1 MSKLSHRVVF
11 FCVICVCLFLFGS
24 FKGQADDPKLTLDWI
39 SLDSYKSVGMSPS
52 SVHWSEDGKRI
63 YFMWNPDKEKD
74 PQLFWVTP
82 AGGAPTR
89 VAEEDRWKLPEGR
102 GDRNEQGT
110 YTVYAKFGDIF
121 LLNIKTGQV
130 KRIFKTE
137 KAEANP
143 RFLKDGERFTFEME
157 RNLYLY
163 EIPTGTISQLTNIRS
178 DVDPKEKPKKT
189 EEEEYLKKQQADL
202 FDIVNR
208 WKDDEERAKARA
220 NKQNPKP
227 EPYYLGSKKKRVATF
242 VPSPHGEFVGI
253 VVEDTSKSD
262 QGRLP
267 IMPKYVTE
275 SGFVETQE
283 LGRDGY
289 QRVKVG
295 APVSTSRTGVY
306 EVATGEVTWAEVEIK
321 DREVN
326 HNAPVWAD
334 DSSKFA
340 FVIGSVDHKDRWIAV
355 LDRNTRRAEI
365 IDHERDEAWIRD
377 LRAGVGGSSMG
388 WLKDNDTLYY
398 LSERDRWWH
407 LYTCQVST
415 KKVTQLTRG
424 NWEIAF
430 LKLSQDKSKFYLTT
444 TEVHPGERQLY
455 SLPVNGGALTRLTTA
470 EGWHTPIFSPDE
482 TTIALSYSDSNTPT
496 ELFVTPNGKG
506 AKMKPLTDSTTP
518 EFKSHRFPKPQL
530 ITFPDADG
538 NLIYGDLYLPPEP
551 IEGKRPAIFYIHGAG
566 YAQAVYKRWSSARL
580 LHYYLAQQGYVVL
593 SIDYRGSAGYGRDCR
608 TAVYRHMGGKDVD
621 SAVAA
626 VEYLVNNHNVDRK
639 RIGLYGG
646 SYGGFYTLMSLFT
659 HPGVFAAGVA
669 RVPVTDWAHYNHG
682 YTSRIL
688 NLPYEDEEAYKRSSP
703 IYFADGLQDH
713 LLIVDGIEDNNVLV
727 QDSVRLVQRLI
738 ELKKDGWSYQPYPIE
753 PHGFRQETSRLDY
766 NKRLIRFFDQY
777 LKQ

>member
-1 MSKLSHRVVF
+1 MSKVF
-11 FCVICVCLFLFGS
+11 FRLVLLCLICVALFLLGNFRG
-24 FKGQADDPKLTLDWI
+24 KADDGELTLEWI

-52 SVHWSEDGKRI
+52 RIHWSEDGKRI
-63 YFMWNPDKEKD
+63 YFLWNPDKEKD
-74 PQLFWVTP
+74 AQLYWVTP
-82 AGGAPTR
+82 EGGPPTR

-102 GDRNEQGT
+102 GDRNEQDT

-130 KRIFKTE
+130 KRIFKTG
-137 KAEANP
+137 KNEANP
-143 RFLKDGERFTFEME
+143 HFLKDGQRFTFEME
-157 RNLYLY
+157 GNLYLY
-163 EIPTGTISQLTNIRS
+163 EIPTGATTQLTDIRS
-178 DVDPKEKPKKT
+178 DVDPEKKPEKT
-189 EEEEYLKKQQADL
+189 EEEKYLKKQQAEL
-202 FDIVNR
+202 FDIIKR
-208 WKDDEERAKARA
+208 RQEDKERAKAREK
-220 NKQNPKP
+220 KQNPKP
-227 EPYYLGSKKKRVATF
+227 EPYYLGSKKKKVVSF
-242 VPSPHGEFVGI
+242 VPSPDGKFVGI

-275 SGFVETQE
+275 SGFVETQQ
-283 LGRDGY
+283 LTMGRFR
-289 QRVKVG
+289 RVKVG
-295 APVSTSRTGVY
+295 APVSSYRAGVY
-306 EVATGEVTWAEVEIK
+306 EVTTGKVTWAEVEIK

-326 HNAPVWAD
+326 HNYPVWAD

-355 LDRNTRRAEI
+355 FDLNSGKTEI
-365 IDHERDEAWIRD
+365 IGHERDEAWIRD
-377 LRAGVGGSSMG
+377 LRAGVGGSAMA
-388 WLKDNDTLYY
+388 WLKDNDTLCY
-398 LSERDRWWH
+398 LSERDKWWH

-415 KKVTQLTRG
+415 KEVTQLTKG
-424 NWEIAF
+424 NWEIAI
-430 LKLSQDKSKFYLTT
+430 LRLSKDKTRFYLTT

-455 SLPVNGGALTRLTTA
+455 SLPVTGGALARITTA
-470 EGWHTPIFSPDE
+470 EGWHTPYFSPDE
-482 TTIALSYSDSNTPT
+482 TTIALSYSNGNTPD
-496 ELFVTPNGKG
+496 ELFAMSNRPG
-506 AKMKPLTDSTTP
+506 AEMKPLTDSTTP
-518 EFKSHRFPKPQL
+518 EFKSLHLPQPQL

-538 NLIYGDLYLPPEP
+538 NLIYGDLYLPETTG
-551 IEGKRPAIFYIHGAG
+551 GKRPAVLYIHGAG

-580 LHYYLAQQGYVVL
+580 LHHYLAQHGYVVL

-608 TAVYRHMGGKDVD
+608 TAIYRHMGGKDVD

-639 RIGLYGG
+639 QIGLYGG
-646 SYGGFYTLMSLFT
+646 SYGGFYTLMALFT

-727 QDSVRLVQRLI
+727 QDTIRLVQRLI
-738 ELKKDGWSYQPYPIE
+738 ELKKDGWDCQLYPIE
-753 PHGFRQETSRLDY
+753 PHGLRQETSRLDY
-766 NKRLIRFFDQY
+766 YKRMTRFFDQY
-777 LKQ
+777 LK